1 MCQTVDGVAE
11 ALAGGFVTSLPRS
24 HGVTGAHGVS
34 HHGTFDRPVD
44 RLIEVLRSIQLG
56 VPRQDQHRA

>member
-24 HGVTGAHGVS
+24 HGVTGAHGVITTGPS
-34 HHGTFDRPVD
+34 IDP
-44 RLIEVLRSIQLG
+44 LI
-56 VPRQDQHRA
+56 D